1 MAVVE
6 SPDKR
11 GIRWR
16 VGVGE
21 EGADTLIS
29 HKIFKEAHF
38 KKGMSSSNTRQA
50 SMMFRVVPD
59 SRSMP
64 HSLD

>member
-11 GIRWR
+11 GILWR
-16 VGVGE
+16 VGAGE
-21 EGADTLIS
+21 EGADVLIS

-38 KKGMSSSNTRQA
+38 KKGMSSNNTRQV
-50 SMMFRVVPD
+50 SMMFKVVPD
-59 SRSMP
+59 SWSMP

>member
-11 GIRWR
+11 GILWR
-16 VGVGE
+16 VGVRE
-21 EGADTLIS
+21 EGADTL
-29 HKIFKEAHF
+29 
-38 KKGMSSSNTRQA
+38 
-50 SMMFRVVPD
+50 
-59 SRSMP
+59 MP

>member
-6 SPDKR
+6 SLDNR
-11 GIRWR
+11 GILWR

-21 EGADTLIS
+21 EGADVLIS

-38 KKGMSSSNTRQA
+38 RKGISSSNTRQV
-50 SMMFRVVPD
+50 SMMFKVVPD
-59 SRSMP
+59 SRSML